1 MEQVVQ
7 VVDQPMLLGVLAQLL
22 LVVLELLVKAIMVA
36 DIMHFQAVLVV
47 VVVEQE
53 QLELQTHQSE

>member
-1 MEQVVQ
+1 MVQ